1 MLLAVILACVGA
13 APPADTTIYEFQ
25 LRLSGPDGV
34 ISRPV
39 MRTVA
44 HQQAMVSVGQTVS
57 LGGELVD
64 VGVKMRVVAVP
75 VEGKQVQLRMMTEVT
90 ELDGPNSTLSQ
101 SSIHLRTIEPGKHL
115 RLRVGEKGGEPLWLD
130 LDLLRLP

>member
-1 MLLAVILACVGA
+1 MLLATVLACVGA
-13 APPADTTIYEFQ
+13 APPADTTIYEFR

-39 MRTVA
+39 MRTQP
-44 HQQAMVSVGQTVS
+44 HEQAVVSIGQTVS

-64 VGVKMRVVAVP
+64 VGVKIRVVAVP
-75 VEGKQVQLRMMTEVT
+75 GEGKQVQLRIMTEVS
-90 ELDGPNSTLSQ
+90 ELDGPNSILSQ
-101 SSIHLRTIEPGKHL
+101 CSLQLRTAKPGEHV
-115 RLRVGEKGGEPLWLD
+115 RLRVGEKGGQPLRLD